1 MKWKAQSVRK
11 DQFASGFSKA
21 VNKPVILSSINRDYI
36 NSITEE
42 NREPAWLSEMR
53 GEAFSKYTTLPAE
66 VSPLYSKYSDA
77 NRLRPEIVRLPDQFN
92 KFQPYE
98 ELRDRLKEPEQG
110 ASVLRIGSSI
120 NNIVIP
126 EKISQMGVT
135 ILDLKEAM
143 ITHEDL
149 IRSQLTSNR
158 LNYSEDKFLALEASA
173 FHSGLFIHIPRNV
186 MIEDPIRIIN
196 SLADDGSSSIAR
208 IIIIADV
215 GSKATVVEEIYAP
228 QMEGSETVQQA
239 YFELIE
245 SHVGPNAH
253 LEMVTL
259 QAMSRNTMNFSNRK
273 AFIERDGKMSW
284 YLGMFGAEMSRYKV
298 DSIMKG
304 TGASA
309 EDVEIIFGIGNQSF
323 DVTSN
328 LIHYGRNSTGR
339 VLVKSVMKDT
349 SKSLFKGMIKIGKE
363 AKASESYLAG
373 HAILLD
379 KGAKSD
385 AIPGLEI
392 ETNEVKATHS
402 ASVAQMDENQI
413 FYLMSRGLSR
423 EGAKR
428 EIVSGFLEP
437 LSRKMGPAIRA
448 WINYLIENKWSGKS
462 LILKT
467 DEAMEQILEV
477 EKSRYRETQ
486 DIFEKHYK
494 YR

>member
-1 MKWKAQSVRK
+1 M
-11 DQFASGFSKA
+11 F
-21 VNKPVILSSINRDYI
+21 LSSINSDYI
-36 NSITEE
+36 NSITKEK
-42 NREPAWLSEMR
+42 REPTWLSEMR
-53 GEAFSKYTTLPAE
+53 REAFSKYTSLPAE
-66 VSPLYSKYSDA
+66 VSPLYSKYSDV
-77 NRLRPEIVRLPDQFN
+77 NRLRPESIQLSDLTTR
-92 KFQPYE
+92 FQPHE
-98 ELRDRLKEPEQG
+98 ELYDRLKEPDQG
-110 ASVLRIGSSI
+110 VSVVRIGSSI
-120 NNIVIP
+120 NHLTIP
-126 EKISQMGVT
+126 EKITQMGVI
-135 ILDLKEAM
+135 ILDLQEAV
-143 ITHEDL
+143 IKHEDL
-149 IRSQLTSNR
+149 IRSQLIKNR
-158 LNYSEDKFLALEASA
+158 IDYSEDKFLALEASA
-173 FHSGLFIHIPRNV
+173 FQSGLFIYIPKNV

-196 SLADDGSSSIAR
+196 SLPDDRSSAISRFIVLADI
-208 IIIIADV
+208 
-215 GSKATVVEEIYAP
+215 GSKATIVEEIYAP
-228 QMEGSETVQQA
+228 PMESNGVQQA

-245 SHVGPNAH
+245 PHVGSNAH

-259 QAMSRNTMNFSNRK
+259 QAMSRNTINFSNRK
-273 AFIERDGKMSW
+273 AFVERDGKMSW
-284 YLGMFGAEMSRYKV
+284 YLGMFGAELSRYKLDNV
-298 DSIMKG
+298 MKG
-304 TGASA
+304 PGASA

-328 LIHYGRNSTGR
+328 LIHHGMNSRGR

-349 SKSLFKGMIKIGKE
+349 SKSLFKGMIKIGKQ

-402 ASVAQMDENQI
+402 ASVAQLDESQI
-413 FYLMSRGLSR
+413 FYLMSRGLNR

-437 LSRKMGPAIRA
+437 LSRKMGPTIRA

-462 LILKT
+462 LMLKT